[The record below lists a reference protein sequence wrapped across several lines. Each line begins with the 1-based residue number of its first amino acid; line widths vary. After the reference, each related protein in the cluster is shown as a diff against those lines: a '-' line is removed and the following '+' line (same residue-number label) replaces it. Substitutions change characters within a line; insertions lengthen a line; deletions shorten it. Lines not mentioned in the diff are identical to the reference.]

1 MNQSGSVTP
10 TPDSTLTHA
19 CVRCGTPIPLDD
31 AMCERCNPLGLKQP
45 ASSQAHGTVFLGIAI
60 AVLALAVL
68 GRFVLAGIGP
78 FTGQVTAVAAAPPN
92 LMVTLSVKNEG
103 TRGGSVTCRVYDPS
117 VPGIGPDSAYLLS
130 PDIPPGA
137 TMTFTQPVTTLGST
151 VKTLAADCGG

>member
-1 MNQSGSVTP
+1 MNPAGSVTP
-10 TPDSTLTHA
+10 TPEPVLTHP

-68 GRFVLAGIGP
+68 GRYVVVGIGP
-78 FTGQVTAVAAAPPN
+78 FTGHVTAVAAAPPN
-92 LMVTLSVKNEG
+92 LMVTLSVRNEG
-103 TRGGSVTCRVYDPS
+103 TRAGSVTCRVYDPS
-117 VPGIGPDSAYLLS
+117 VAGIGPDSSYVLS
-130 PDIPPGA
+130 PDIPPGT
-137 TMTFTQPVTTLGST
+137 TMTFTKPVTTLGST